1 MGCLKQTSEK
11 TQGPS
16 LEKIIN
22 LDHFFFLVRKIRRNT
37 RTMYS
42 LSGVGFRILTLKL
55 RSVWQRL
62 QLLCGAGQRLA
73 HLQGKLPGHLY
84 PGGAR
89 ENHDF

>member
-42 LSGVGFRILTLKL
+42 LSGVGFRSSHSSYGVCG
-55 RSVWQRL
+55 SVFS
-62 QLLCGAGQRLA
+62 CSVGLA
-73 HLQGKLPGHLY
+73 SV
-84 PGGAR
+84 
-89 ENHDF
+89 